1 MIIDP
6 KGCGGL
12 LSIKEAVKR
21 GIVSI
26 TGSPVVTGHHN
37 SEAIETPQI
46 TSRKNRHLTQ
56 KFDDVS
62 ISNCNTLPIIKNR
75 SNKSHRHQHHHHH
88 NNHHHSNSSND
99 RLKSASS
106 SRMNSLAQSQ
116 SSTNGLKS
124 KSFSKTPIVYDAEF
138 LQSDLLKNA
147 DPNSPISLKT
157 TNEEQ
162 RRKIS
167 GNDVT
172 ETNKSDFKET
182 LLQPGQLPKV
192 TASANYEK
200 VTKSKLNEPTPNST
214 TTGKD

>member
-37 SEAIETPQI
+37 SETIEAPTI

-62 ISNCNTLPIIKNR
+62 IHASNTLPIMKQR
-75 SNKSHRHQHHHHH
+75 HTKSSRHHHHH
-88 NNHHHSNSSND
+88 GNK
-99 RLKSASS
+99 LKSASS
-106 SRMNSLAQSQ
+106 SRM
-116 SSTNGLKS
+116 SSTATQSASSSNGLKS
-124 KSFSKTPIVYDAEF
+124 KSYTKTPIVYDAEF

-147 DPNSPISLKT
+147 DPNLVTSLKT
-157 TNEEQ
+157 TNEEHA
-162 RRKIS
+162 RKIS

-172 ETNKSDFKET
+172 EVNKSDFKET
-182 LLQPGQLPKV
+182 LLEPGQLPKV

-200 VTKSKLNEPTPNST
+200 VTKSKLNETTPTTTNGST
-214 TTGKD
+214 TSSKN